1 MALYK
6 ATEKGSVAL
15 SKNEE
20 KELRAL
26 WKANEGNVGKVVK
39 SLEQRVRDLEIAVE
53 MLSK

>member
-15 SKNEE
+15 SKEEE

-26 WKANEGNVGKVVK
+26 WKSNDGNTGKVVK

>member
-1 MALYK
+1 MVLYK

-15 SKNEE
+15 SKEEE

-26 WKANEGNVGKVVK
+26 WKSNDGNTGKVVK